1 VTPQEGAM
9 NQKNA
14 GRSGRRAKDLKSK
27 KLSVTQQ
34 DAVKGGITDG
44 TSNTIM
50 FAEKAKPV
58 EQMRPVNKAVSP

>member
-1 VTPQEGAM
+1 M

-50 FAEKAKPV
+50 VAEMKLPAV
-58 EQMRPVNKAVSP
+58 QLRRDNKAVSP